1 MQNAETI
8 LETSGDLSRPLFGPY
23 QVFERIGVGGMATVH
38 RAKEHGIAGFERI
51 VALKRLL
58 PHLAEDGSFVS
69 SFVREAKFAAML
81 NHVNIVQLYE
91 LGRVGPHYFI
101 SMEYIEGCDVRGMLR
116 QSLRTGRHL
125 PLDIVISLLVQT
137 CDALQYAHTRR
148 DEDGE
153 MLGLVHRDVSP
164 SNLLVNDAGYVKVI
178 DFGIAKARTEQM
190 KTRAGLLKGK
200 FAYMAP
206 EVIDGME
213 ADSRVDLF
221 AVGVVAHELLT
232 ARPLFATN
240 NDYET
245 LQRVQ
250 NANLV
255 PPSEGNPECP
265 PILDAIVLKALARD
279 REQRWQ
285 SAQELRDALASVAS
299 DRKLSIEPHVI
310 RDWLLTAEGAGCK
323 PVDQL
328 ARGSRSSPARAGTMS
343 SVGPLGSEPASVS
356 SDLVWEERSSMEP
369 VLLDDVPDVSDRA
382 AEVFGQGAAAN
393 AITHTSHRLWWVT
406 LTLALVSA
414 LVWTALIAADG
425 RLPHWL

>member
-1 MQNAETI
+1 MQRAETK
-8 LETSGDLSRPLFGPY
+8 LEISRDNNPLLFGPY

-58 PHLAEDGSFVS
+58 PHLAEDASFVS

-116 QSLRTGRHL
+116 QSRRGGRLL
-125 PLDIVISLLVQT
+125 PLDVVVSLLMQT

-148 DEDGE
+148 GDDGE
-153 MLGLVHRDVSP
+153 LLGLVHRDVSP
-164 SNLLVNDAGYVKVI
+164 SNLLVNEAGYVKVI
-178 DFGIAKARTEQM
+178 DFGIAKATTEQA

-213 ADSRVDLF
+213 PDGRVDLF

-232 ARPLFATN
+232 ARPLFATK

-250 NANLV
+250 NATV
-255 PPSEGNPECP
+255 TPPSQDNPECP
-265 PILDAIVLKALARD
+265 AELDAIVLKALSRD
-279 REQRWQ
+279 RTQRWQ
-285 SAQELRDALASVAS
+285 SAQELGDALANLAS
-299 DRKLSIEPHVI
+299 ELNLATEPHVI
-310 RDWLLTAEGAGCK
+310 RDWLRTADGAGCK
-323 PVDQL
+323 PNDPFL
-328 ARGSRSSPARAGTMS
+328 TPRPGATPSPSSDFK
-343 SVGPLGSEPASVS
+343 SVPLGSDPAPVPSEI
-356 SDLVWEERSSMEP
+356 VWEERSSMEP

-382 AEVFGQGAAAN
+382 AEVFGQKAEPG
-393 AITHTSHRLWWVT
+393 TSHRLWWTT
-406 LTLALVSA
+406 LALALVSA
-414 LVWTALIAADG
+414 LVWTALIVG
-425 RLPHWL
+425 QSPQLLR